1 MSAGLFVPAF
11 RRPVCARLPAAPDL
25 WVCKRDAAGREVYRY
40 PAWVLWRGVHSLTVA
55 AVFQMGPMV
64 VGGLRLAR
72 GDCFV
77 ETYYANRWY
86 NIFAVYARENGRLRG
101 WYVNIGEPLEVSPQ
115 GVGYRD
121 LALDL
126 VVLPDG
132 RQVVLDADEFGA
144 LTLAAAERRRAL
156 AALAAAQRRF
166 RRCWQLA

>member
-1 MSAGLFVPAF
+1 MDIPLHFPSP
-11 RRPVCARLPAAPDL
+11 RPSVCARLSAPPGL
-25 WVCKRDAAGREVYRY
+25 WVCKQDAAGREVYRY
-40 PAWVLWRGVHSLTVA
+40 PARVLWRGVHSLTVA
-55 AVFQMGPMV
+55 AVFRMDARV
-64 VGGLRLAR
+64 VGGLQMAP

-101 WYVNIGEPLEVSPQ
+101 WYVNIGEPLEVSLH
-115 GVGYRD
+115 GVAYRD

-132 RQVVLDADEFGA
+132 RQVVLDMDEFVA
-144 LTLAAAERRRAL
+144 LGLPAVESHRAE

>member
-1 MSAGLFVPAF
+1 MDAPSFSLSP
-11 RRPVCARLPAAPDL
+11 RRSLCARLSGPPGL
-25 WVCKRDAAGREVYRY
+25 WVRKMDAAGREVYRY
-40 PAWVLWRGVHSLTVA
+40 PAWVRWRGAHSLTVA
-55 AVFQMGPMV
+55 AVFRMGPMV
-64 VGGLRLAR
+64 VGGLRLAP

-101 WYVNIGEPLEVSPQ
+101 WYVNIGEPLEVSPN
-115 GVGYRD
+115 GVAYRD

-126 VVLPDG
+126 VVLPNG
-132 RQVVLDADEFGA
+132 RQVVLDADEFAA
-144 LTLAAAERRRAL
+144 LPLPAAESRQAE

>member
-1 MSAGLFVPAF
+1 MSISARFLSS
-11 RRPVCARLPAAPDL
+11 RPLLCARLSAASAL
-25 WVCKRDAAGREVYRY
+25 WVRKLNAAGREVYRY
-40 PAWVLWRGVHSLTVA
+40 PAWVLWSGPYALTVA
-55 AVFQMGPMV
+55 ATFRMGPMV
-64 VGGLRLAR
+64 VGGLRLAP

-101 WYVNIGEPLEVSPQ
+101 WYVNIGEPLEVGPA
-115 GVGYRD
+115 GVAYRD

-132 RQVVLDADEFGA
+132 RQVVLDADEFAA
-144 LTLAAAERRRAL
+144 LSLPAAESRRAE
-156 AALAAAQRRF
+156 AALAAVQRRF